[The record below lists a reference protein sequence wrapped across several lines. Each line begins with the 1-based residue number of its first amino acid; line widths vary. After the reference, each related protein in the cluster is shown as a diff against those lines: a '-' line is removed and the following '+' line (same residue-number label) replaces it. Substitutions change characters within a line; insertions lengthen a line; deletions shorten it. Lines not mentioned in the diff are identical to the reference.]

1 MLPRPP
7 GKGGLVW
14 DSLSL
19 APTARALVG
28 PALAPR
34 GDTTL
39 PPLFG
44 GIQVQQP
51 SQTSSPKP
59 GCGQTTPPKGLSD
72 TLRLTPLSDTLTAS
86 APLGPGSHKAFQ
98 RMQTPGQGR
107 ARALGGIP
115 RTAAGCTTG
124 QVSTCLCSVARTH
137 RPSGWRTERGQR
149 PVLPPP
155 SGGRGPGLPDLA
167 ALSPGHRGR
176 LANLSAVARAPCP
189 LQVRLAAWPSCGA
202 QMPRPPGTAHPDPGD
217 PQHRAWDLGLHFP
230 RPSPASLFKEGGCR
244 VTGGG
249 IGEQFW
255 RSDDDHGH
263 GLAIQLLVTE
273 PHPSSRGRRQAQDGN
288 GAAHTSPAPGLP
300 ARHHCT
306 SPRPQNFSR

>member
-86 APLGPGSHKAFQ
+86 APLGPGSH
-98 RMQTPGQGR
+98 
-107 ARALGGIP
+107 
-115 RTAAGCTTG
+115 
-124 QVSTCLCSVARTH
+124 
-137 RPSGWRTERGQR
+137 
-149 PVLPPP
+149 
-155 SGGRGPGLPDLA
+155 
-167 ALSPGHRGR
+167 
-176 LANLSAVARAPCP
+176 
-189 LQVRLAAWPSCGA
+189 
-202 QMPRPPGTAHPDPGD
+202 
-217 PQHRAWDLGLHFP
+217 
-230 RPSPASLFKEGGCR
+230 
-244 VTGGG
+244 
-249 IGEQFW
+249 
-255 RSDDDHGH
+255 
-263 GLAIQLLVTE
+263 
-273 PHPSSRGRRQAQDGN
+273 
-288 GAAHTSPAPGLP
+288 
-300 ARHHCT
+300 
-306 SPRPQNFSR
+306 